1 MAASMSISDGQA
13 VGPAAVPAKKRK
25 KIAATAR
32 KEKKDG
38 RRSLK
43 GKERRRRY
51 CNHLKAQQWLPE
63 LKQEAAVYQSFEVYQ
78 KHAFEGLVCDVKVYC
93 EL

>member
-25 KIAATAR
+25 KIAATTR

-38 RRSLK
+38 AKEKPK
-43 GKERRRRY
+43 GKRKKAKILQPLDSPAMATRRKKLLFTSASKSTRSIRR
-51 CNHLKAQQWLPE
+51 LSL
-63 LKQEAAVYQSFEVYQ
+63 
-78 KHAFEGLVCDVKVYC
+78 
-93 EL
+93 